1 MPQNKLLHLTSS
13 GVGFLVIGLIIVS
26 FKLYDFSLQNKQL
39 KDKISLE
46 KSLHQNQISEI
57 LKRYDSLKAIRED
70 KSVIVNEEVKLE
82 RQDNNKSRHLAVR
95 SVTKKT
101 KPTKLKAVNMSAR
114 AVRIISK
121 DVVETSKASKIDQV
135 RVRFTL
141 EENKDIMSGDKQL
154 FIQIANPNDRLLALK
169 GKYETKLSK
178 AVFYNRQN
186 TDACFFIDLYQHQL
200 IVGDYKVNLIY
211 KGDVIGSAN
220 FRVN

>member
-1 MPQNKLLHLTSS
+1 MPQNKLLHLTTS

-26 FKLYDFSLQNKQL
+26 FKLYDFSVKNKQL

-57 LKRYDSLKAIRED
+57 LKRYDSLKEIRDE
-70 KSVIVNEEVKLE
+70 KKVIVKKEF
-82 RQDNNKSRHLAVR
+82 KSEHENPDKPRLLAVHTA
-95 SVTKKT
+95 TKKT
-101 KPTKLKAVNMSAR
+101 KVKYLKAINVSAR

-121 DVVETSKASKIDQV
+121 DVVETSIASKIDQV

-141 EENKDIMSGDKQL
+141 EESKDIESGDKQL
-154 FIQIANPNDRLLALK
+154 FIEIVNPNNRLLALK

-178 AVFYNRQN
+178 AIYYNRQN
-186 TDACFFIDLYQHQL
+186 TDACLFIDLHQHQL
-200 IVGDYKVNLIY
+200 IVGDYKVNLFAN
-211 KGDVIGSAN
+211 GDIIGSAN

>member
-26 FKLYDFSLQNKQL
+26 FKMYDFSVQNQHL

-57 LKRYDSLKAIRED
+57 LKRYDSLKAIREENTVLV
-70 KSVIVNEEVKLE
+70 KEEVKSEPENTDKPRL
-82 RQDNNKSRHLAVR
+82 LAVHAG
-95 SVTKKT
+95 TKKE
-101 KPTKLKAVNMSAR
+101 KAKNLKAVNVSAR

-121 DVVETSKASKIDQV
+121 DVVETNKASKIDQV

-141 EENKDIMSGDKQL
+141 EENKDIPSGDKQL
-154 FIQIANPNDRLLALK
+154 FIQIVNPKKRLLALK

-178 AVFYNRQN
+178 AIFYNRQH
-186 TDACFFIDLYQHQL
+186 TDACLFIDLHQHQL
-200 IVGDYKVNLIY
+200 IVGDYKVNLISD
-211 KGDVIGSAN
+211 GDIIGSAN